1 MVLYKYIAYGDMT
14 SGFLVHKSGLI
25 SDGDSGGVDKQ
36 TPLKHMVVGL
46 RQGARL
52 LKERK
57 E

>member
-52 LKERK
+52 L
-57 E
+57 